1 MINKYKLAM
10 SSYPTGI
17 VCVTIKSNNKKY
29 NSIIANSFNSVSLKP
44 SIVSW
49 CLDKNSGKYD
59 LFKNSKKQLISILGG
74 DQRKSVSEIAFK
86 KEEILKSEIEEIK
99 KKSVFN
105 FYTTKLKSLI
115 IGDHCV
121 IFLKVNKIST
131 LRKKSALVYYQRKLL
146 NFKNN

>member
-1 MINKYKLAM
+1 MAIIF
-10 SSYPTGI
+10 GI
-17 VCVTIKSNNKKY
+17 AISAK
-29 NSIIANSFNSVSLKP
+29 A
-44 SIVSW
+44 
-49 CLDKNSGKYD
+49 
-59 LFKNSKKQLISILGG
+59 ISIKPITISTV
-74 DQRKSVSEIAFK
+74 R
-86 KEEILKSEIEEIK
+86 IEEIK

-105 FYTTKLKSLI
+105 FYTTKLKNLI

>member
-1 MINKYKLAM
+1 M

-17 VCVTIKSNNKKY
+17 VCVTIKSRNKKY
-29 NSIIANSFNSVSLKP
+29 NSIIANSFNSISLKP

-49 CLDKNSGKYD
+49 CLDKKSGKYN
-59 LFKNSKKQLISILGG
+59 LFKNSKKQMISILSRN
-74 DQRKSVSEIAFK
+74 QTKLVNQIAFHRD
-86 KEEILKSEIEEIK
+86 EILKSEIEEIK

-131 LRKKSALVYYQRKLL
+131 LKKKSALIYYQRKLL

>member
-1 MINKYKLAM
+1 MK
-10 SSYPTGI
+10 
-17 VCVTIKSNNKKY
+17 
-29 NSIIANSFNSVSLKP
+29 
-44 SIVSW
+44 
-49 CLDKNSGKYD
+49 
-59 LFKNSKKQLISILGG
+59 
-74 DQRKSVSEIAFK
+74 
-86 KEEILKSEIEEIK
+86 ILKSEIEEIK